1 MASRISSVAAAHDT
15 SSRSVMALATSDV
28 QPLKQV
34 HHVDQHRCSVASVK
48 SNSIFDNK
56 AYVLISTLLTVFY
69 FFDVLI
75 GMFLVNRQYQ
85 NNQIEFENGVGQ

>member
-15 SSRSVMALATSDV
+15 SSRSIMALATSDI

-34 HHVDQHRCSVASVK
+34 QQVEQQRCSIASVK
-48 SNSIFDNK
+48 SHSIFDNK
-56 AYVLISTLLTVFY
+56 VYVLISTLLALFY

-85 NNQIEFENGVGQ
+85 NNQMEF